1 MATDGPPPRVA
12 MRHSGRAVWNAVSKV
27 SSTLSC
33 TEAPAR
39 STVGIEISLWI
50 AKRWGIR
57 WATRPL

>member
-1 MATDGPPPRVA
+1 
-12 MRHSGRAVWNAVSKV
+12 VWNASSKV

-50 AKRWGIR
+50 VRWGSLDR
-57 WATRPL
+57 EPGPN